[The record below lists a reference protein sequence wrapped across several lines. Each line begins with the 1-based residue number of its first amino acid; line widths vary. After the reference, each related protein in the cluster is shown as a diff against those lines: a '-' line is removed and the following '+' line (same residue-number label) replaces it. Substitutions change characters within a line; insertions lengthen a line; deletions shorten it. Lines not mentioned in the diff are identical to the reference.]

1 MTPPLKVTATLM
13 SLTLPS
19 PICRIV
25 GIRLD
30 HPEIAHV
37 ESIRYTIIK
46 AVPIAR
52 GLITF
57 PGKSS
62 HVLKRVLTEAER
74 ASKLQQLLPGHDSL
88 ICPTTAGRGINRRER
103 KKWTGGWVRR
113 IAEIEQR
120 SSPRILC
127 VAVAYLESRS
137 VGGEKTACLL
147 RRRIIPPADDA
158 VDLGLRKRGR
168 RRGR

>member
-1 MTPPLKVTATLM
+1 MTPPFKRTATLM

-19 PICRIV
+19 PTCLIVRCR
-25 GIRLD
+25 LN
-30 HPEIAHV
+30 HPEIAYV
-37 ESIRYTIIK
+37 ESIRYTITK

-52 GLITF
+52 GLITV
-57 PGKSS
+57 PGKIA
-62 HVLKRVLTEAER
+62 HVVKRVLTEAER

-88 ICPTTAGRGINRRER
+88 ICPTTEGRGINGRER

-120 SSPRILC
+120 TSPRILS

-137 VGGEKTACLL
+137 A
-147 RRRIIPPADDA
+147 
-158 VDLGLRKRGR
+158 GR
-168 RRGR
+168 EEAAW